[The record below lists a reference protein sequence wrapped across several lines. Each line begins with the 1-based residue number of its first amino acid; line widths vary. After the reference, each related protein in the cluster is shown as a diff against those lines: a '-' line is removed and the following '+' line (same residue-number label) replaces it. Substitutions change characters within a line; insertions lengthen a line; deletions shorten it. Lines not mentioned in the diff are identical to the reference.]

1 LKGGGW
7 GLGLGFE
14 ISVFRPRRLSFRFRV
29 SVFGSQFSGF
39 GFRDYRVGAVLEICI
54 QDQEVMVPAAIG
66 HHQLLE
72 RLRPRGHQY
81 AHVLHSAFAG

>member
-1 LKGGGW
+1 
-7 GLGLGFE
+7 
-14 ISVFRPRRLSFRFRV
+14 
-29 SVFGSQFSGF
+29 
-39 GFRDYRVGAVLEICI
+39 LEICI